1 MAKERIYSASLE
13 ILPEG
18 FQDWERGRRD
28 IHWRDLVGEEM
39 PDWLKRSRIFRDDCN
54 PSVECYE
61 GNYKDFHLGQVYR
74 FSQEGDYP
82 GREGKID
89 EREGSPLSVLVNCA
103 KGDLTGVKKFVTN
116 IEVEY

>member
-1 MAKERIYSASLE
+1 MTKTRIYTASLE
-13 ILPEG
+13 MLPEG

-39 PDWLKRSRIFRDDCN
+39 PDWLKRSRTFRDNSN
-54 PSVECYE
+54 PSVECYS
-61 GNYKDFHLGQVYR
+61 GNYKDINLGQVYR

-82 GREGKID
+82 GREGEID